1 MQLRNQFIMAP
12 VKLGYS
18 DAGGE
23 IKDKHLQFYAER
35 GKYLGAITPEP
46 LYLDKGLREIPT
58 QIGID
63 SDEKLPGLR
72 RLTGIIHAQGAKA
85 IAHLSHPGRMA
96 NPKIPGN
103 YHLSSTDKP
112 CENGGAAPKKMDE
125 NDMQAVKELFVDA
138 ARRAQKAGFDI
149 IELQFGHGYLLAQ
162 FLSPAVNDRSD
173 DYGGSFANRSRF
185 PLSVFEAVKQAVAP
199 ADAPQS
205 GLPVIARLSGEEMT
219 PQGIKIDETLQLA
232 KLLAERGAAALHISA
247 GTVCS
252 TPPWFFQH
260 MFTPK
265 GKTWDFA
272 AQVKA
277 AVTIPVIFVG
287 RINSIADVDKLQNH
301 YQADYIALGRALIAD
316 PNFAG
321 KYLGQ
326 EAGAIRPCLACSEGC
341 LGGVKSGQGLGCV
354 VNPLA
359 GREHR
364 PPKLTAQKKRFAVVG
379 AGLAGMQAALTLKQ
393 RGHAVDLYEKDKPGG
408 QFNLASLP
416 PNKESLQE
424 IIDYFEYELKQNA
437 IPIIHQEATADEL
450 LAKAYD
456 GILLAT
462 GAVPLVPPVRG
473 LKDYYWAEFL
483 LDENLPQ
490 GEKIV
495 VIGGGL
501 IGIEIASKLVDKGN
515 EVIVVEMLAE
525 VARGMEMIEKAMT
538 LKKLA
543 MKNVPIYART
553 KVEEIDGAT
562 VRLSGERQVILENVD
577 HIVVAAGMKS
587 YAPLYSALKGKTPV
601 YLLGDAKKVGKAQEA
616 IRDGYTIA
624 LEL

>member
-23 IKDKHLQFYAER
+23 IKDKHLQFYSER
-35 GKYLGAITPEP
+35 SKYLGAITPEP

-72 RLTGIIHAQGAKA
+72 QLTDAIHAQGAKV
-85 IAHLSHPGRMA
+85 IAHLNHPGRMA

-103 YHLSSTDKP
+103 YHLSSTANP
-112 CENGGAAPKKMDE
+112 CENGGATPRQMNE
-125 NDMQAVKELFVDA
+125 NDMQAVRNLFVDA
-138 ARRAQKAGFDI
+138 ALRAKKAGFDI

-185 PLSVFEAVKQAVAP
+185 PLSVFEAVKQAV
-199 ADAPQS
+199 D
-205 GLPVIARLSGEEMT
+205 LPVIARLSGEEMT
-219 PQGIKIDETLQLA
+219 PKGIKIDETIQIA
-232 KLLAERGAAALHISA
+232 KLLEERGAAALHISA

-277 AVTIPVIFVG
+277 AVNIPVVFVG
-287 RINSIADVDKLQNH
+287 RVNSVADVDKLQNH
-301 YQADYIALGRALIAD
+301 YRADYIALGRALIAD
-316 PNFAG
+316 PDFAG

-326 EAGAIRPCLACSEGC
+326 EEGAIRPCLACSEGC

-364 PPKLTAQKKRFAVVG
+364 PLKQAAQKKRFAVVG
-379 AGLAGMQAALTLKQ
+379 AGLAGMQAALTLKK

-416 PNKESLQE
+416 PNKGSLRE

-437 IPIIHQEATADEL
+437 IDIIHREATADDL
-450 LAKAYD
+450 LAKNYD

-462 GAVPLVPPVRG
+462 GAVPTVPPIRG

-483 LDENLPQ
+483 LEENLPQ

-515 EVIVVEMLAE
+515 EVIIVEMLAE

-538 LKKLA
+538 LKKLT
-543 MKNVPIYART
+543 MKNVPIYANT
-553 KVEEIDGAT
+553 KAEEIDGAT
-562 VRLSGERQVILENVD
+562 VRLSGERQVMLENVD
-577 HIVVAAGMKS
+577 HIVVATGMKS
-587 YAPLYSALKGKTPV
+587 YAPLYDALKNKVPV